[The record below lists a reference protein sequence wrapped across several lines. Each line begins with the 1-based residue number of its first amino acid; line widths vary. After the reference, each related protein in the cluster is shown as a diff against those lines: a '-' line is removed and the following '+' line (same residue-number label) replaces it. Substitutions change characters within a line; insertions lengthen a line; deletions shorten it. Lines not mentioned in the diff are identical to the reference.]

1 MNSFDRKIQ
10 TRLRMHPEM
19 LRNILAEPNEETL
32 PTLTRYKIFESKGA
46 YLSQLLLSLLP
57 QWEYLACE
65 GNPHLGSILRDLE
78 KSLNS
83 PVPQELDFL
92 QANLLRI
99 RILTETPGVFP
110 FSPFMIQ
117 EHLLNYLEGAD
128 QLADLPQLAVVHFSR
143 DELRPLAS
151 ELAQYRLSPL
161 SRRYVQNL
169 FHRERQEAILANLAY
184 LCKNYPLL
192 GTCRQAYAVLLSLD
206 NIENWSKHPFCL
218 RLVSNRFWDYRT
230 KEIL

>member
-1 MNSFDRKIQ
+1 MNSFDKKIQ

-19 LRNILAEPNEETL
+19 LRHILTEPNEETL
-32 PTLTRYKIFESKGA
+32 TTLTRYKLFESKGA
-46 YLSQLLLSLLP
+46 YLGQLLLSLLP

-65 GNPHLGSILRDLE
+65 GNAHLGQIIRNLE
-78 KSLNS
+78 KTPIS
-83 PVPQELDFL
+83 PVAQESDFL
-92 QANLLRI
+92 RANLLRI
-99 RILTETPGVFP
+99 RILAETPGVFP
-110 FSPFMIQ
+110 FSPLIIQ
-117 EHLLNYLEGAD
+117 EHLLNFLEGAD
-128 QLADLPQLAVVHFSR
+128 LIADLPQLTVINFSR

-169 FHRERQEAILANLAY
+169 FHQERQEAILANLAY

-192 GTCRQAYAVLLSLD
+192 GTCRQAYALLLSLD